1 MPCPKPL
8 TSPGSSRESL
18 QDYPHASRR
27 SVVLSPNGM
36 VATSQPLAAQAG
48 LRMLLAGGT
57 AVDAALASAIALT
70 VLEPTSNGIGGDAF
84 ALVWDGT
91 ALHGLNA
98 SGRSP
103 AALDPDGLRADA
115 DGSFPAFGWPGVTV
129 PGAPDGWRALN
140 ERFGRLPLDQVMA
153 PAIEYAAQGHP
164 VSPVVAR
171 LWGAAASLYLG
182 HADPAL
188 ADWRTLFAPGG
199 SAPGAGERWVSPGH
213 AACLERLCAAGIR
226 DFYEGE
232 VAGRIADHAAA
243 TGGLLT
249 RDDLASHVSEWVE
262 PISVPYRGHEVWE
275 IPPNGQGIAA
285 LQALGILDGVAFPAA
300 SYRQLSPEACHLQ
313 IEAMKLG
320 FADAYRYVADPEHG
334 EVPVAGLLDPS
345 YLAARRAQM
354 SEQASVPHAGLPA
367 GGGTVYLGAADR
379 DGMMVSYIQSNY
391 MGFGSGVVLP
401 DLGISFQNRGA
412 GFVLDP
418 GHPNHA
424 APRKRP
430 RHTIIPG
437 FLTRAGQAIG
447 PFGVMGGEMQPQGH
461 LQVVSAML
469 DRDHN
474 PQAALDAPRWRVL
487 EGRAVEVEAD
497 TSPELIAGLRARTPS
512 GGRSRHQWFRPW
524 SDHLA
529 YCRRRIRSG

>member
-1 MPCPKPL
+1 
-8 TSPGSSRESL
+8 
-18 QDYPHASRR
+18 
-27 SVVLSPNGM
+27 
-36 VATSQPLAAQAG
+36 
-48 LRMLLAGGT
+48 
-57 AVDAALASAIALT
+57 
-70 VLEPTSNGIGGDAF
+70 
-84 ALVWDGT
+84 
-91 ALHGLNA
+91 
-98 SGRSP
+98 
-103 AALDPDGLRADA
+103 
-115 DGSFPAFGWPGVTV
+115 
-129 PGAPDGWRALN
+129 
-140 ERFGRLPLDQVMA
+140 
-153 PAIEYAAQGHP
+153 
-164 VSPVVAR
+164 
-171 LWGAAASLYLG
+171 
-182 HADPAL
+182 
-188 ADWRTLFAPGG
+188 
-199 SAPGAGERWVSPGH
+199 
-213 AACLERLCAAGIR
+213 
-226 DFYEGE
+226 
-232 VAGRIADHAAA
+232 
-243 TGGLLT
+243 
-249 RDDLASHVSEWVE
+249 
-262 PISVPYRGHEVWE
+262 
-275 IPPNGQGIAA
+275 
-285 LQALGILDGVAFPAA
+285 
-300 SYRQLSPEACHLQ
+300 
-313 IEAMKLG
+313 MKLG